1 MFIKTLL
8 LIIGF
13 IILIK
18 GADIFIDGAS
28 SIATNFKVSKLL
40 IGLTIVNLGT
50 GAPELAIGFKSV
62 LSGNGDIVLG
72 NVIGSNILNILL
84 IIGLSSLVRSLTVRS
99 NTVKKEL
106 PIALLITILFS
117 LLISDNLFNPSAIN
131 SFTRREG
138 IILLLFFS
146 IFIYYLFTMYH
157 NKIDEDR
164 EEKGI
169 LSNKLSIIY
178 IILGIICIVLGS
190 NLVVDNAALL
200 ARKLGITERIIAL
213 TIIALGTSLPELVTS
228 LTATKKGEFDIAMGN
243 IVGSN
248 IYNIGIV
255 LGLPVALF
263 GSITNITFNYVD
275 VTVMIL
281 SAILLYMFSFNDY
294 KISKKEGIVF
304 LILFV
309 CYYAYIIFA

>member
-1 MFIKTLL
+1 MLLKTTL

-18 GADIFIDGAS
+18 GADILIDGAS

-50 GAPELAIGFKSV
+50 GAPELAIGFKAI

-84 IIGLSSLVRSLTVRS
+84 IVGVSSLFRSITVRS
-99 NTVKKEL
+99 STVKKEL
-106 PIALLITILFS
+106 PIALLITLLFS
-117 LLISDNLFNPSAIN
+117 LLISDNLFDSSMVN

-138 IILLLFFS
+138 IILILFFS

-157 NKIDEDR
+157 NKIDEDQ
-164 EEKGI
+164 ETMSV
-169 LSNKLSIIY
+169 LSNKRSIIY
-178 IILGIICIVLGS
+178 IILGIICVILGS
-190 NLVVDNAALL
+190 NLVVDNAVSL
-200 ARKLGITERIIAL
+200 AQKIGISERIIAL

-228 LTATKKGEFDIAMGN
+228 ITATKKGEFDIAIGN

-248 IYNIGIV
+248 IYNIGLV

-263 GSITNITFNYVD
+263 GTITNITVNYID
-275 VTVMIL
+275 IATMIL
-281 SAILLYMFSFNDY
+281 SAILLYIFSFNDY
-294 KISKKEGIVF
+294 KITKKEGIVF
-304 LILFV
+304 LFLFAI
-309 CYYAYIIFA
+309 YYAYIIFF

>member
-99 NTVKKEL
+99 STVKKEL

-157 NKIDEDR
+157 NKIDEDQ

-228 LTATKKGEFDIAMGN
+228 LTATKKGEFDIAIGN

>member
-1 MFIKTLL
+1 MLLKTTL

-18 GADIFIDGAS
+18 GADILIDGAS

-50 GAPELAIGFKSV
+50 GAPELAIGFKAI

-84 IIGLSSLVRSLTVRS
+84 IVGVSSLFRSITVRS
-99 NTVKKEL
+99 STVKKEL

-117 LLISDNLFNPSAIN
+117 LLISDNLFDSSMVN

-138 IILLLFFS
+138 IILILFFS
-146 IFIYYLFTMYH
+146 IFIYYLFTMCH
-157 NKIDEDR
+157 NKIDEDQ
-164 EEKGI
+164 ETI
-169 LSNKLSIIY
+169 SVLSNKRSIIY
-178 IILGIICIVLGS
+178 IILGIICVILGS
-190 NLVVDNAALL
+190 NLVVDNAVSL
-200 ARKLGITERIIAL
+200 AQKMGISERIIAL

-228 LTATKKGEFDIAMGN
+228 ITATKKGEFDIAIGN

-248 IYNIGIV
+248 IYNIGLV

-263 GSITNITFNYVD
+263 GTITNITVNYID
-275 VTVMIL
+275 IATMIL

-294 KISKKEGIVF
+294 KITKKEGIVF
-304 LILFV
+304 LFLFAI
-309 CYYAYIIFA
+309 YYAYIIFF

>member
-99 NTVKKEL
+99 STVKKEL

-228 LTATKKGEFDIAMGN
+228 LTATKKGEFDIAIGN

>member
-99 NTVKKEL
+99 STVKKEL

-178 IILGIICIVLGS
+178 IILGITCIVLGS

-228 LTATKKGEFDIAMGN
+228 LTATKKGEFDIAIGN

>member
-1 MFIKTLL
+1 MLLKTTL

-18 GADIFIDGAS
+18 GADILIDGAS

-50 GAPELAIGFKSV
+50 GAPELAIGFKAI

-84 IIGLSSLVRSLTVRS
+84 IVGVSSLFRSITVRS
-99 NTVKKEL
+99 STVKKEL

-117 LLISDNLFNPSAIN
+117 LLISDNLFDSSMVN

-138 IILLLFFS
+138 IILILFFS

-157 NKIDEDR
+157 NKIDEDQ
-164 EEKGI
+164 ETI
-169 LSNKLSIIY
+169 SVLSNKRSIIY
-178 IILGIICIVLGS
+178 IILGIICVILGS
-190 NLVVDNAALL
+190 NLVVDNAVSL
-200 ARKLGITERIIAL
+200 AQKMGISERIIAL

-228 LTATKKGEFDIAMGN
+228 ITATKKGEFDIAIGN

-248 IYNIGIV
+248 IYNIGLV

-263 GSITNITFNYVD
+263 GTITNITVNYID
-275 VTVMIL
+275 IATMIL

-294 KISKKEGIVF
+294 KITKKEGIVF
-304 LILFV
+304 LFLFAI
-309 CYYAYIIFA
+309 YYAYIIFF

>member
-99 NTVKKEL
+99 STVKKEL